1 MAWKKKTN
9 MWWPPRIRVK
19 DFFLIIDTISKNI
32 HVKQILQYINSL
44 IIFELYAM
52 KEKIDS

>member
-1 MAWKKKTN
+1 